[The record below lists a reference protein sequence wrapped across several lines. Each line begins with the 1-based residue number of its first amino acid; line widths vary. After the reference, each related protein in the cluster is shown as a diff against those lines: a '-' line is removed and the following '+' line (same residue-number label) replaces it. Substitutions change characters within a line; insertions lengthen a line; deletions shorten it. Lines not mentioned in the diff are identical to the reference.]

1 MTTKFP
7 HRPRQRGKQCKNRS
21 TKRRSSAWND
31 LVCIVGRGNPG
42 SQTEIRSTLFLYTPR
57 PMKLIEHNPFRMLGI
72 PVNASAKDLASN
84 KGKMRLLD
92 IGKDVSFPL
101 DLPDLLQNI
110 NRTKET
116 VATAEREINLPQDK
130 IKHALFWFAQP
141 TEPIGKLAYDHLLQG
156 NNEKALELFSKSHS
170 WEALLCRSILE
181 LQAGKYGEALL
192 DFYSITN
199 GLYSQM
205 CHAIAGQTFG
215 MSASDLIKLY
225 LQTLTEEVEASTLL
239 QEWGKNTVLPGGS
252 KIIEFELR
260 NIAIEKPLG
269 IIEKEMAACKAINTD
284 DAEAQL
290 EAGKKLANNTHKVR
304 IQLQKMVGD
313 DDPRYSRLVD
323 KLANQIMQCSI
334 NYFNKKEDENREI
347 IENALKLGEYALKIA
362 VGKMARDHIQHNVDI
377 LRKKKENLPPAEV
390 ENEMEIVQN
399 AILSFLKNPGE
410 KTISLTHE
418 NDRTNRSLN
427 LLNATKQSL
436 QSIKQKLA
444 EDNPFYL
451 KTSTQVVGLALG
463 NIIGEVNDNQN
474 LLIHASQ
481 NASPQVKATII
492 RVNVQP
498 VVNNA
503 WKAIRIMDGFDM
515 ENDFRQNRYLPNR
528 TTLKNI
534 YDTLNTATGGNSGGG
549 DGGGCYIA
557 TMVYGD
563 YNHPQVMVLRGFR
576 DDVLQKN
583 PIGRAFVRFYYKYSP
598 TWVEHLKDKKRI
610 NNFIRTTL
618 DSFIKIYRNEE

>member
-1 MTTKFP
+1 
-7 HRPRQRGKQCKNRS
+7 
-21 TKRRSSAWND
+21 
-31 LVCIVGRGNPG
+31 
-42 SQTEIRSTLFLYTPR
+42 
-57 PMKLIEHNPFRMLGI
+57 MLGI
-72 PVNASAKDLASN
+72 PVNASAKDLAAN

-92 IGKDVSFPL
+92 IGKEVVFPL
-101 DLPDLLQNI
+101 DLPSLLPPV
-110 NRTKET
+110 NRSKES
-116 VATAEREINLPQDK
+116 VATSERDINLPQDK
-130 IKHALFWFAQP
+130 IRHALFWFAHP
-141 TEPIGKLAYDHLLQG
+141 SDSMGKLAYDHLLQG

-170 WEALLCRSILE
+170 WESLLCRSILE
-181 LQAGKYGEALL
+181 LQTGKYVEALL

-205 CHAIAGQTFG
+205 CHAIAGQTFE

-239 QEWGKNTVLPGGS
+239 QEWGKDTVLPGGS
-252 KIIEFELR
+252 EIIEFELR
-260 NIAIEKPLG
+260 NIAIEKPLD
-269 IIEKEMAACKAINTD
+269 IIEKEIVVCKAISTD
-284 DAEAQL
+284 NAEAQL
-290 EAGKKLANNTHKVR
+290 DAGKKLANNTHKVR
-304 IQLQKMVGD
+304 IQLQKLVGSD
-313 DDPRYSRLVD
+313 DSRYNRLVD

-334 NYFNKKEDENREI
+334 NYFNKIDGENREI
-347 IENALKLGEYALKIA
+347 IENALKLGEYAIKIA

-377 LRKKKENLPPAEV
+377 LRKKKDNLPPTEV
-390 ENEMEIVQN
+390 ENEMKNVHN
-399 AILSFLKNPGE
+399 AIMSFLNNPGD
-410 KTISLTHE
+410 KKISLTHE
-418 NDRTNRSLN
+418 NDRTNHSIE

-436 QSIKQKLA
+436 QLIKQKLGG
-444 EDNPFYL
+444 DNSFYL

-492 RVNVQP
+492 KLNVQP

-528 TTLKNI
+528 TTLKDI
-534 YDTLNTATGGNSGGG
+534 YDTLNTATGDNGGGG

-583 PIGRAFVRFYYKYSP
+583 PIGRAFVRFYYKYAP

-618 DSFIKIYRNEE
+618 DSFIKIYRNEK

>member
-1 MTTKFP
+1 
-7 HRPRQRGKQCKNRS
+7 
-21 TKRRSSAWND
+21 
-31 LVCIVGRGNPG
+31 
-42 SQTEIRSTLFLYTPR
+42 
-57 PMKLIEHNPFRMLGI
+57 MLGI
-72 PVNASAKDLASN
+72 PVNASAKDLAAN

-92 IGKDVSFPL
+92 IGKEVVFPL
-101 DLPDLLQNI
+101 DLPSLLPPV
-110 NRTKET
+110 NRSKES
-116 VATAEREINLPQDK
+116 VATSERDINLPQDK
-130 IKHALFWFAQP
+130 IRHALFWFAQP
-141 TEPIGKLAYDHLLQG
+141 SDSMGKLAYDHLLQG
-156 NNEKALELFSKSHS
+156 NSEKALELFSKSHS
-170 WEALLCRSILE
+170 WESLLCRSILE
-181 LQAGKYGEALL
+181 LQTGKYGEALL

-205 CHAIAGQTFG
+205 CHAIAGQTFE

-239 QEWGKNTVLPGGS
+239 QEWGKDTVLPGGS
-252 KIIEFELR
+252 EIIEFELR
-260 NIAIEKPLG
+260 NIAIEKPLD
-269 IIEKEMAACKAINTD
+269 IIEKEIVACKTIGTD

-290 EAGKKLANNTHKVR
+290 EAGKKLANNTHRAR
-304 IQLQKMVGD
+304 IQLQKLIGD
-313 DDPRYSRLVD
+313 NDPRYSRLVD
-323 KLANQIMQCSI
+323 KLANQILQCSI
-334 NYFNKKEDENREI
+334 NYFNNVDGENRAI

-377 LRKKKENLPPAEV
+377 LRKKKENLPPAAIES
-390 ENEMEIVQN
+390 EMKNVHN
-399 AILSFLKNPGE
+399 AIMSFLNNPGD
-410 KTISLTHE
+410 KKISLTHE
-418 NDRTNRSLN
+418 NDRTSHSIE

-436 QSIKQKLA
+436 QLIKQKLDG
-444 EDNPFYL
+444 DNSFYL

-463 NIIGEVNDNQN
+463 NIIEEVNDNQN

-492 RVNVQP
+492 KLNVQP

-528 TTLKNI
+528 TTLKDI
-534 YDTLNTATGGNSGGG
+534 YDTLNTATGGNSGG

-618 DSFIKIYRNEE
+618 DSFIKIYRNEK

>member
-1 MTTKFP
+1 M
-7 HRPRQRGKQCKNRS
+7 
-21 TKRRSSAWND
+21 
-31 LVCIVGRGNPG
+31 
-42 SQTEIRSTLFLYTPR
+42 
-57 PMKLIEHNPFRMLGI
+57 
-72 PVNASAKDLASN
+72 
-84 KGKMRLLD
+84 
-92 IGKDVSFPL
+92 
-101 DLPDLLQNI
+101 
-110 NRTKET
+110 
-116 VATAEREINLPQDK
+116 
-130 IKHALFWFAQP
+130 
-141 TEPIGKLAYDHLLQG
+141 
-156 NNEKALELFSKSHS
+156 
-170 WEALLCRSILE
+170 
-181 LQAGKYGEALL
+181 
-192 DFYSITN
+192 
-199 GLYSQM
+199 
-205 CHAIAGQTFG
+205 
-215 MSASDLIKLY
+215 
-225 LQTLTEEVEASTLL
+225 
-239 QEWGKNTVLPGGS
+239 LPGGS
-252 KIIEFELR
+252 EIIEFELR
-260 NIAIEKPLG
+260 NIAIKKPLD
-269 IIEKEMAACKAINTD
+269 IIEKEIVACKAISTD
-284 DAEAQL
+284 NAEAQL
-290 EAGKKLANNTHKVR
+290 EAGKKLANNTNKVR
-304 IQLQKMVGD
+304 IQLQKLVGSD
-313 DDPRYSRLVD
+313 DSRYSRLVD
-323 KLANQIMQCSI
+323 KLANQILQCSI
-334 NYFNKKEDENREI
+334 NYFNKIDGENRDV

-418 NDRTNRSLN
+418 NDRTNRSLD

-436 QSIKQKLA
+436 QSIKQKLG

-492 RVNVQP
+492 RLNVQP

-528 TTLKNI
+528 TTLKDI

>member
-1 MTTKFP
+1 MLFLTTKFP

-116 VATAEREINLPQDK
+116 VATAERGINLPQDK

-141 TEPIGKLAYDHLLQG
+141 TEPIDKLAYDYLLQG
-156 NNEKALELFSKSHS
+156 NIDKAQELFAKCHS
-170 WEALLCRSILE
+170 WESLLCRSILE

-205 CHAIAGQTFG
+205 CHAIAGQTFE

-239 QEWGKNTVLPGGS
+239 QEWGKDTVLPGGS
-252 KIIEFELR
+252 EIIEFELR
-260 NIAIEKPLG
+260 NIAIEKPLD

-304 IQLQKMVGD
+304 IQLQKMVGN

-347 IENALKLGEYALKIA
+347 IENALKLGEYAFKIA

-377 LRKKKENLPPAEV
+377 LRKKKENLPPSEVEAEV
-390 ENEMEIVQN
+390 N
-399 AILSFLKNPGE
+399 AIMNALAKFVDLPDKIEHSV
-410 KTISLTHE
+410 T
-418 NDRTNRSLN
+418 
-427 LLNATKQSL
+427 LLNDTKPHL
-436 QSIKQKLA
+436 NSIKLKLGST
-444 EDNPFYL
+444 NNFYL
-451 KTSTQVVGLALG
+451 KISTQVVSNALH
-463 NIIGEVNDNQN
+463 NLIEEVNRAQREQPESLYD
-474 LLIHASQ
+474 SQ
-481 NASPQVKATII
+481 SD
-492 RVNVQP
+492 
-498 VVNNA
+498 
-503 WKAIRIMDGFDM
+503 RIMRLLRIATTVSAAWNCTKKIDTFDM
-515 ENDFRQNRYLPNR
+515 ESDFRTNRYIPNR
-528 TTLKNI
+528 NSLQNMHNQLRQISSQVSGTQSTSTYSSSSYGSISNSSEN
-534 YDTLNTATGGNSGGG
+534 DTNW
-549 DGGGCYIA
+549 GCIIW
-557 TMVYGD
+557 GII
-563 YNHPQVMVLRGFR
+563 GF
-576 DDVLQKN
+576 
-583 PIGRAFVRFYYKYSP
+583 I
-598 TWVEHLKDKKRI
+598 I
-610 NNFIRTTL
+610 FI
-618 DSFIKIYRNEE
+618 IIMANQ